1 MTPNQSTSDH
11 HATHTC
17 LRRTQNGTHTHSW
30 TTKIAKAPISCR
42 PSSDDTQST
51 SYRVN
56 IKLRR
61 A

>member
-1 MTPNQSTSDH
+1 RNT
-11 HATHTC
+11 THTY
-17 LRRTQNGTHTHSW
+17 TYTW

-51 SYRVN
+51 SYRAN
-56 IKLRR
+56 IKLPR